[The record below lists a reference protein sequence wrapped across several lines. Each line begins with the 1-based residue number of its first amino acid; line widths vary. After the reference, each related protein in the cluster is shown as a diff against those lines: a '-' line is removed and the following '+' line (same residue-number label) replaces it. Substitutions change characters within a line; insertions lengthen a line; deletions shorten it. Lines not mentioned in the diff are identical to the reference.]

1 MCLRHMGFRPTKG
14 TKFGGGGYDWDTS
27 IGFVFDP
34 LVRAKYTSKRSR
46 NCALPETRSG
56 SLVLAGAAA
65 RAGTDVA
72 AGLAAIPTPDNAI
85 SRETGGVRAIDAAAA
100 RAAPEGGELLWTPFP
115 GLAPAPG
122 LAGDAAEMWALPSV
136 VGGHAGDKEALI
148 TPRGGMSASALSLD
162 APLLVGPPPPL
173 PTLPHTRPPT
183 VPLLTP
189 CPPRSAPSSRRCRR
203 RPPTSRRRR
212 RGAACAHCRRGIAQH
227 PRRRRRARRGKR
239 WATPWRA
246 GCERSAGRC
255 AAGRVGPA
263 AAAARRGERLR
274 RVLACCGLGHPPP
287 LPPSLPY

>member
-34 LVRAKYTSKRSR
+34 VVRAKYTSKRSR

-162 APLLVGPPPPL
+162 APLLVGPIIETVSTPPADL
-173 PTLPHTRPPT
+173 PPQT
-183 VPLLTP
+183 
-189 CPPRSAPSSRRCRR
+189 PRSRMCSLSPRDRPAPAST
-203 RPPTSRRRR
+203 P
-212 RGAACAHCRRGIAQH
+212 
-227 PRRRRRARRGKR
+227 AR
-239 WATPWRA
+239 
-246 GCERSAGRC
+246 
-255 AAGRVGPA
+255 
-263 AAAARRGERLR
+263 AARKAMGDT
-274 RVLACCGLGHPPP
+274 VASGL
-287 LPPSLPY
+287 

>member
-34 LVRAKYTSKRSR
+34 VVRAKYTSKRSR

-189 CPPRSAPSSRRCRR
+189 CPPQLALRSGRRAAPPKRRLQPSAARRAAARAQRRCSGRRAGRTPGAADGRGRSVSPRARR
-203 RPPTSRRRR
+203 RPAPGSAASSRVRL
-212 RGAACAHCRRGIAQH
+212 
-227 PRRRRRARRGKR
+227 
-239 WATPWRA
+239 
-246 GCERSAGRC
+246 
-255 AAGRVGPA
+255 GPA
-263 AAAARRGERLR
+263 A
-274 RVLACCGLGHPPP
+274 RVRWLSSGVP
-287 LPPSLPY
+287 LWS